1 VYEENIQV
9 LPTFQIVFII
19 RWDTKLQVPNYWL
32 PKQHNIF
39 ES

>member
-1 VYEENIQV
+1 MQV

-19 RWDTKLQVPNYWL
+19 CWDTKLKVPNSWL
-32 PKQHNIF
+32 PKQRNIF